1 MRGVLALLVNV
12 LFVTALTIAF
22 FLHTR
27 RLRELTARLLGTVP
41 TGNDHRPDTAT
52 RDAEK
57 GFQVSAVCAFESFR
71 DTLFCSTCGE
81 RMDTG
86 RLIAV
91 AETGGSTT
99 EGHEQEPRNKPKR
112 CRASCAP
119 GSGIHGR
126 ASWTWRATCS
136 GSA

>member
-57 GFQVSAVCAFESFR
+57 GFQLRARKWNSWARKLDVEGDVEGNMFWFR
-71 DTLFCSTCGE
+71 MKE
-81 RMDTG
+81 
-86 RLIAV
+86 
-91 AETGGSTT
+91 
-99 EGHEQEPRNKPKR
+99 
-112 CRASCAP
+112 
-119 GSGIHGR
+119 GSGIMAPARVGKVMR
-126 ASWTWRATCS
+126 FVKPNASSRTPEQVNGFFA
-136 GSA
+136 A